1 MLWFV
6 GAGISGTDSMSVRA
20 SRVVQTADI
29 VYVETFTSPGM
40 DRHTIESVGQIREAP
55 RWLVEDG
62 RQILADAA
70 THDSVVLLSYG
81 DPMIATTHTEL
92 RVRALSENIQVSV
105 LYASSAISGTISECG
120 LHHYKAGRMATIMN
134 DTKSLQTPYSTT
146 YQNAIRRNHTLLLLE
161 YDSESGFFLDPAV
174 ALKMMNRYESERRRG
189 VFDESTY
196 AIVASRVGQSD
207 QRIRAGYL
215 ENLMC
220 TDFGK
225 PPHSIVIPARLHFT
239 ERDALMALV
248 ECINEPPHEDK
259 DPITPI
265 PEQMISRYIPMI
277 QEAINSQ
284 PSNVPDGIA
293 DIIHNAEAYMR
304 DAQMALDQDRWE
316 VAILLTGYADGLVDA
331 LRIMQGKDPKM

>member
-6 GAGISGTDSMSVRA
+6 GAGISGTDSMSAQA
-20 SRVVQTADI
+20 SRTVQAADI

-40 DRHTIESVGQIREAP
+40 DMHMIKSAGQVREAP

-70 THDSVVLLSYG
+70 AHDDVVLLSYG

-92 RVRALSENIQVSV
+92 RVRAVSENIRVSV
-105 LYASSAISGTISECG
+105 LHASSAIPSTISECG

-134 DTKSLQTPYSTT
+134 DAKSLQTPYGTT

-161 YDSESGFFLDPAV
+161 YDSESGFFLDPAA
-174 ALKMMNRYESERRRG
+174 ALRMMNRYESERRRG

-196 AIVASRVGQSD
+196 AIVASRVGQGD

-215 ENLMC
+215 GSLMH
-220 TDFGK
+220 TDFGR

-239 ERDALMALV
+239 ERDALTALV
-248 ECINEPPHEDK
+248 ECIDEPPPEDK
-259 DPITPI
+259 DPMIPI
-265 PEQMISRYIPMI
+265 PDQMISRYIPMI
-277 QEAINSQ
+277 QEAIDGQ
-284 PSNVPDGIA
+284 PDNLPDGIA
-293 DIIHNAEAYMR
+293 DVIQNAEAYMQ
-304 DAQMALDQDRWE
+304 DAQTALDQDRWE
-316 VAILLTGYADGLVDA
+316 VAVLLTGYADGLVDA

>member
-20 SRVVQTADI
+20 SKVVRTADM

-40 DRHTIESVGQIREAP
+40 DKDTIESVGQIREAP

-62 RQILADAA
+62 KQILADAA
-70 THDSVVLLSYG
+70 TYDNVVLLSYG

-92 RVRALSENIQVSV
+92 RVRAVSENIQVSV
-105 LYASSAISGTISECG
+105 LHASSAISGVISECG

-134 DTKSLQTPYSTT
+134 DTKSLQTPYNTT

-161 YDSESGFFLDPAV
+161 YDSESGFFLDPTV
-174 ALKMMNRYESERRRG
+174 ALKMMSRYESGRRRG
-189 VFDESTY
+189 VFDESVY
-196 AIVASRVGQSD
+196 AIVASRIGQSD

-215 ENLMC
+215 KSLIR

-248 ECINEPPHEDK
+248 ECVDEPPPEDK
-259 DPITPI
+259 DPVTPI
-265 PEQMISRYIPMI
+265 SEQMLSRYIPMI

-284 PSNVPDGIA
+284 ANNVSSGIA
-293 DIIHNAEAYMR
+293 DIIQNAEAYMQ
-304 DAQMALDQDRWE
+304 DAQRALDEDRWE